1 VTLAADLERA
11 REGLRRAAT
20 ILRSHAG
27 DDVPYRLKGG
37 TSPVTAADV
46 EVDGMLRDLLP
57 LPGDGW
63 LSEETDDD
71 ARRLGCRRIWIVD
84 PLDGTRSFVANRPE
98 YATSIALVVDGEP
111 VLGAIG
117 NPATGYCVSGAR
129 GLGVAVEGARQLPWP
144 RAAAALH
151 VLVSRSEWK
160 RGEWSHLAAADC
172 TALPLGSVAYKLA
185 LVAGGAA
192 DATVTLH
199 PKHEWDVAA
208 GAALV
213 REAGGEVWL
222 PRGGHLLW
230 NRRRPRFL
238 SFAAARAGL
247 QARIA
252 ALSPPP
258 PA

>member
-11 REGLRRAAT
+11 REGLRRAAVV
-20 ILRSHAG
+20 LRSHAG
-27 DDVPYRLKGG
+27 DDVPYELKGG
-37 TSPVTAADV
+37 WSPVTAADL
-46 EVDGMLRDLLP
+46 EVDRLLRDLLP
-57 LPGDGW
+57 QPGDGW

-71 ARRLGCRRIWIVD
+71 ARRLSCRRVWIVD
-84 PLDGTRSFVANRPE
+84 PLDGTRSFVAGRPE
-98 YATSIALVVDGEP
+98 YSTSIALVVDGEP

-117 NPATGYCVSGAR
+117 NPATGFVVSGAR
-129 GLGVAVEGARQLPWP
+129 GLGVQVEGDPQLSWP
-144 RAAAALH
+144 QPDAALR

-160 RGEWSHLAAADC
+160 RGEWSSLAAADC
-172 TALPLGSVAYKLA
+172 SALPMGSVAYKLA

-192 DATVTLH
+192 HATMTLQ

-208 GAALV
+208 GAALIA
-213 REAGGEVWL
+213 ELGGDVWL

-230 NRRRPRFL
+230 NRSRPRFL

-247 QARIA
+247 RERIV

-258 PA
+258 S